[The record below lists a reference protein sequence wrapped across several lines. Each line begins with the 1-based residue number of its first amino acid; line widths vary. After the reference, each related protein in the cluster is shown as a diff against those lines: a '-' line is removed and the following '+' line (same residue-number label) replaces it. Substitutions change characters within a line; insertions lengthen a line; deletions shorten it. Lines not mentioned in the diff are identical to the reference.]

1 MKAVRAWF
9 MRLFGVMAS
18 AKSERDMSA
27 ELESHLQL
35 HIDDNIR
42 AGMTPAEARRR
53 AVIALGGL
61 EGTKEA
67 IRDRRGLPMFESLIR
82 DLRYGARTLIKSPGF
97 AIAGIVILGLGI
109 GVNTAIFTVVNA
121 VVLRPLPFPDAD
133 RIMRVWQTPPQSTF
147 AGQEVFPLSPA
158 NFIDWDAQN
167 QVFEKMA
174 IYQAG
179 RRTLTGQG
187 DADAVIVYRGSA
199 ALLPILG
206 VSPVIGRGFTAADDG
221 DAVSRTALLANAFWQ
236 SRFGGDR
243 SVIGRTIT
251 LDRVPYTVIGVVPDM
266 QAFMESAQVYV
277 PLSWTAANR
286 ATRANHN
293 YRGIA
298 KLKAGI
304 DVARANADMDAISKR
319 LEAQYPDE
327 NKDWG
332 TLIRP
337 LQEDMIGDAR
347 SSLLLLLG
355 SVVLVLMIACANLAN
370 LMLVRTHGR
379 AKELAVRGA
388 LGASRRRVIQQ
399 LLAEGIVLG
408 IGGGLA
414 GLAAAYAG
422 VNVLK
427 TAFENA
433 LPRANEV
440 VVDGR
445 VLAFTVAIAVASGLL
460 AAFVPAWRLTGRDAN
475 DALKSGPGRGN
486 SSGGDGKVRGLLVIS
501 EVALALMLLIGAGL
515 LMRSLT
521 GLRGVNPGFDPSNVL
536 TGIVDIPEAKYAT
549 PEARNQFFARVMDN
563 IRGLPG
569 VASAAWIDSVPMQ
582 GGSTQYVAVEG
593 QPAMKESE
601 MPVVAVR
608 LPSPGYFK
616 TARIQFVS
624 GRDFTDAD
632 GFGKPRVVIVSE
644 RTAAQFFP
652 GQDPLGRHI
661 TLSMMTKEPAEI
673 VGVVREVKM
682 ETLEASAADSET
694 AVYAPAAQFGY
705 NGSTFVVRTAAD
717 PNAMTRAVINAVRS
731 IDAEQPILFMRTLEE
746 IVEQSLGQRPLAM
759 LLLALFALLAL
770 VLASV
775 GIYSVLAYTVRQRVR
790 EIGIRL
796 ALGAPV
802 RELLRMVVIEGL
814 KPTLVGVAVGLA
826 MAAVLVRVMSTL
838 LFGVSQH
845 DPGTF
850 SGVALIMLAVGVV
863 ATLVPAYR
871 ATRVDPIVTL
881 RSE

>member
-67 IRDRRGLPMFESLIR
+67 IRDRRGLPMFESLLR

-251 LDRVPYTVIGVVPDM
+251 LDRVPYTVIGVVPDL

>member
-1 MKAVRAWF
+1 MKTLRAWI
-9 MRLFGVMAS
+9 MRLLGVFGS
-18 AKSERDMSA
+18 ARSERELSA
-27 ELESHLQL
+27 EIESHLQL

-42 AGMTPAEARRR
+42 AGMTPVEAKRR
-53 AVIALGGL
+53 AVIALGGV

-67 IRDRRGLPMFESLIR
+67 YRDRRGLPAFESLVR
-82 DLRYGARTLIKSPGF
+82 DMRYGVRTLVKSPGF

-133 RIMRVWQTPPQSTF
+133 RIVRVWHTPPQSTF
-147 AGQEVFPLSPA
+147 AGQEVFALSPA

-167 QVFEKMA
+167 QVFEQMA
-174 IYQAG
+174 IYQG
-179 RRTLTGQG
+179 TRRTLTGQG
-187 DADAVIVYRGSA
+187 EAEAVIMYRGSA
-199 ALLPILG
+199 TLLPILG
-206 VSPVIGRGFTAADDG
+206 VSPAIGRGFTKEEDG
-221 DAVSRTALLANAFWQ
+221 DDVPRPVLLANAFWQ

-243 SVIGRTIT
+243 SVVGRSIT

-266 QAFMESAQVYV
+266 QAFMEDAQVFV
-277 PLSWTAANR
+277 PLSWTAENR

-298 KLKAGI
+298 KLKPGV

-319 LEAQYPDE
+319 LEAQYPED

-337 LQEDMIGDAR
+337 LQDDMVGDAR
-347 SSLLLLLG
+347 SSLLVLLG
-355 SVVLVLMIACANLAN
+355 AVALVLMIACANLAN

-379 AKELAVRGA
+379 AKEIAVRNA
-388 LGASRRRVIQQ
+388 LGASRLRVVQQ

-408 IGGGLA
+408 VGGGLA
-414 GLAAAYAG
+414 GLAAAYFG
-422 VNVLK
+422 VDIL
-427 TAFENA
+427 TAAFEDA

-440 VVDGR
+440 VVDAR
-445 VLAFTVAIAVASGLL
+445 VLAFTVAIAVTTGLL
-460 AAFVPAWRLTGRDAN
+460 AAFAPAWQLTGRDAN
-475 DALKSGPGRGN
+475 EALKTGPGRGN
-486 SSGGDGKVRGLLVIS
+486 SSSGDGRIRSALVVS

-521 GLRGVNPGFDPSNVL
+521 SLRGVNPGFDATNVL
-536 TGIVDIPEAKYAT
+536 TGIVDLPSAKYTT
-549 PEARNQFFARVMDN
+549 PESRNQFFDRVIDN
-563 IRGLPG
+563 LRALPG
-569 VASAAWIDSVPMQ
+569 VTSAARIDSVPMQ
-582 GGSTQYVAVEG
+582 GGSIQYVAVEG
-593 QPAMKESE
+593 QPPMKESE

-616 TARIQFVS
+616 TARISFVA
-624 GRDFTDAD
+624 GRDFTEAD
-632 GFGKPRVVIVSE
+632 GFGKPRVVIISE
-644 RTAAQFFP
+644 RAAEQFFP
-652 GQDPLGRHI
+652 GQDPLGRHL
-661 TLSMMTKEPAEI
+661 TLTMMTKEPAEI

-682 ETLEASAADSET
+682 ESLDASADDSET

-705 NGSTFVVRTAAD
+705 SGSSFVVRTATD
-717 PNAMTRAVINAVRS
+717 PNQMTRAVTNAVRS
-731 IDAEQPILFMRTLEE
+731 VDAEQPILFMRTLEE
-746 IVEQSLGQRPLAM
+746 IVELSLGQRPLAM
-759 LLLALFALLAL
+759 MLLAGFALLAL

-802 RELLRMVVIEGL
+802 KGLLGMIVVEGL
-814 KPTLVGVAVGLA
+814 KPTLVGVGLGLVL
-826 MAAVLVRVMSTL
+826 AAALGRVMETL
-838 LFGVSQH
+838 LFGVSQY
-845 DPGTF
+845 DAGTF
-850 SGVALIMLAVGVV
+850 SAVALLMLAVGIV

-871 ATRVDPIVTL
+871 VTRVDPIVTL